1 MLLRVII
8 IFLLAL
14 FPEFYIYFRYLRN
27 KCQWRTHVLY
37 AVFTLLCVVMAISM
51 LYRYYTSESVAAV
64 YQSSMVICA
73 ILTMFACKFL
83 FSIVDV
89 WSLFFKKKSI
99 KIAAFSLSA
108 LCLLASAYGVLIG
121 RFNMTPKYITV
132 KNEKMP
138 DSFDGYK
145 VLQISDWHF
154 VSLHGSEKEVSE
166 WVDMMNAE
174 NPDIICFTGD
184 IITVLSDEML
194 PFMDALK
201 RLRAKD
207 GKFAIFGNHDFG
219 TYHNWKYMET
229 DEKHIAK
236 MDSLIKETGF
246 DVLHDEYRI
255 ISKSEDSIAVVGM
268 DKWDLSK
275 IGRGMTVDTRLLLSH
290 DPDFWSIDIDDSS
303 DYFLTLTGHIHA
315 MQVGLEFGDWETSLA
330 ALKFPYWHGLYERNG
345 KQLIVNRGIGCTV
358 IPVRLGMSPEY
369 IVITLKK

>member
-14 FPEFYIYFRYLRN
+14 FPEFYIYFRYLKN

-108 LCLLASAYGVLIG
+108 FCLLASAYGVFIG

-138 DSFDGYK
+138 ESFDGYK

-255 ISKSEDSIAVVGM
+255 VSKSGDSIAVVGM
-268 DKWDLSK
+268 DEWDLSK
-275 IGRGMTVDTRLLLSH
+275 IGMNLTVGTRLLLSH
-290 DPDFWSIDIDDSS
+290 DPDFWNLDIDDSS
-303 DYFLTLTGHIHA
+303 DYFLTLTGHTHA
-315 MQVGLEFGDWETSLA
+315 MQVGVEFGGWEASFA
-330 ALKFPYWHGLYERNG
+330 AFRFPYWHGLYERHG

>member
-14 FPEFYIYFRYLRN
+14 FPEFYIYFRYLKN

-37 AVFTLLCVVMAISM
+37 TVFTLLCVVMVVSM

-64 YQSSMVICA
+64 YQSSMIICA

-108 LCLLASAYGVLIG
+108 FCLLASAYGVFIG

-138 DSFDGYK
+138 ESFDGYK

-255 ISKSEDSIAVVGM
+255 VSKSGDSIAVVGM
-268 DKWDLSK
+268 DEWDLSK
-275 IGRGMTVDTRLLLSH
+275 IGMNLTVGTRLLLSH
-290 DPDFWSIDIDDSS
+290 DPDFWNLDIDDSS
-303 DYFLTLTGHIHA
+303 DYFLTLTGHTHA
-315 MQVGLEFGDWETSLA
+315 MQVGVEFGGWEASFATFR
-330 ALKFPYWHGLYERNG
+330 FPYWHGLYERNG